1 MYKTSFY
8 KNKLV
13 HEEQGKKKSQSTFY
27 INTSKKRKKSVDINI
42 LLNRVKVEE
51 KNKIKKQI
59 IFYCS
64 TLFLLF
70 LFGTLIAVFR

>member
-8 KNKLV
+8 KNKLA
-13 HEEQGKKKSQSTFY
+13 HEEQGKKKSQSTF
-27 INTSKKRKKSVDINI
+27 NTNKSTNRKQSVDINI

>member
-8 KNKLV
+8 NNKLAQ
-13 HEEQGKKKSQSTFY
+13 EEQGKKKSQGIFY
-27 INTSKKRKKSVDINI
+27 KNTNRTKSVDINI
-42 LLNRVKVEE
+42 LLNRVKLEE
-51 KNKIKKQI
+51 KNRIKNQI

-70 LFGTLIAVFR
+70 LLGVLVAVFK

>member
-64 TLFLLF
+64 TLFLLS